1 MDVIL
6 VLMTL
11 GGIFVCLL
19 ALVAVWIAEPVAM
32 TLLMTFLGLVT
43 WRIFA
48 GLRKSP
54 S

>member
-1 MDVIL
+1 MIL
-6 VLMTL
+6 VLLTL
-11 GGIFVCLL
+11 GGMIVCLL
-19 ALVAVWIAEPVAM
+19 ALVAVWIAEPVAI
-32 TLLMTFLGLVT
+32 TLLMTFVGVLM